1 MRAVAHFPLRSPL
14 VQTPK
19 EFLTAVRGAFGATE
33 KPLIVK
39 DIAELERAAKLVPLS
54 AKIELLF
61 KDFLPQIIALT
72 FIAFVLGGSL
82 GVSIGK
88 HVHP

>member
-1 MRAVAHFPLRSPL
+1 M
-14 VQTPK
+14 QTPK
-19 EFLTAVRGAFGATE
+19 EFLSAVSAAFSGIDT
-33 KPLIVK
+33 PPVVK